1 MIHFLCIG
9 AQKAGT
15 TSLYN
20 LLRQHPDI
28 CLPAV
33 KEIYYFSMDRLYR
46 KGTAFY
52 HSYFKSADS
61 QKIAGEITPDY
72 LCSAQAP
79 ARIAAYNPAMK
90 LIVMLRNP
98 VDRAYS
104 QYLMKKRNG
113 REKRA
118 FDTCVE
124 QELTVLAGRMPE
136 GDLYSYVSRGLYA
149 IQLKRYL
156 QHFPKEQLHVLL
168 FEDFVADQQAAVKE
182 IFLFLGVDP
191 EVPIDYNV
199 KSNEFFTP
207 RFLLL
212 QKLYNAIPNRIK
224 RRVIDQAP
232 VRAKAI
238 YKKLSRKT
246 AVKEQMDA
254 KTRDRLAAYYQDDR
268 SELEKLLQID
278 LHRWNRS

>member
-1 MIHFLCIG
+1 MICFLCIG

-15 TSLYN
+15 TALHN

-52 HSYFKSADS
+52 HSYFKTAGP
-61 QKIAGEITPDY
+61 QQIMGEIAPDY
-72 LCSAQAP
+72 LCSVQAP
-79 ARIAAYNPAMK
+79 KRIAAYNPAMK
-90 LIVMLRNP
+90 LIIMLRDP

-113 REKRA
+113 REKRT
-118 FDTCVE
+118 FSVCVE
-124 QELTVLAGRMPE
+124 QELTALADHRPE

-149 IQLKRYL
+149 TQLKRYR
-156 QHFPKEQLHVLL
+156 QHFSKEQLHVLL
-168 FEDFVADQQAAVKE
+168 FEDFIADQQAAVKK
-182 IFLFLGVDP
+182 IFSFLGVDP

-199 KSNEFFTP
+199 KSNEFFAP

-212 QKLYNAIPNRIK
+212 QKLYNAIPNRVK

-246 AVKEQMDA
+246 ADKEQMDA
-254 KTRDRLAAYYQDDR
+254 KTRARLVAYYQNDR

-278 LHRWNRS
+278 LYSWDRS